1 MEEDGAEHLIVEHAI
16 LRVKLAEAAKFEAA
30 MKQAQPLIAASPGFL
45 GLEVRPA
52 AESPGVYLLLVK
64 WDTIAAHREG
74 FRRSDRYQ
82 KWKALLH
89 HFYDP
94 MPIVTYFDEPLSEK

>member
-1 MEEDGAEHLIVEHAI
+1 MILEHAI
-16 LRVKLAEAAKFEAA
+16 LRVKPADCARFEAV
-30 MKQAQPLIAASPGFL
+30 MKQALPLIAASPGYQ
-45 GLEVRPA
+45 GIEVRPA
-52 AESPGVYLLLVK
+52 AETPGTYLLLVK
-64 WDTIAAHREG
+64 WDNIAAHREG

-94 MPIVTYFDEPLSEK
+94 MPIVTYFEPPLIEK